1 MRSFPRISF
10 PRTPTTRLVAVVV
23 AVGVLTSALPS
34 TPLANAGELRDKK
47 QQVHRKVERANH
59 DLDES
64 SAALRRATQALSHAR
79 EQLTEARAELGDVR
93 ARLAVAQQRDEEM
106 RQALAEAEARLVQA
120 QADVATGKGALK
132 EQEQAVVDTITS
144 LYEQGDPGLLA
155 LTNLMNAQSP
165 SDITR
170 QHEADNSLIDKQDNQ
185 YDDLRAAEVLLKVHE
200 HEVEQATAE
209 VAERRQEA
217 ADQLVE
223 MQVLTD
229 ETLAAKDRVKGFVSD
244 RKDAEAMA
252 VQAKKLDRRALRKA
266 KKQEARIDKLI
277 QEAIR
282 KARERARRKA
292 AREAA
297 RRAASAAHAGRPI
310 DTNGLLMHPVNGPVT
325 SAYGYRVHP
334 IYHYWGLHDGDDF
347 GAPCGA
353 PLVAV
358 RGGKVLT
365 EYYSSVW
372 GNRLYL
378 NVGLINGKFIT
389 VIYNHLSRYQ
399 VGTGAQVNRGQT
411 VGYVGTTGW
420 STGCHLHF
428 TVMENGKPVDPMKYF

>member
-1 MRSFPRISF
+1 MRSFPRIGCW
-10 PRTPTTRLVAVVV
+10 RVATACIALAL
-23 AVGVLTSALPS
+23 AVGTLSLPS
-34 TPLANAGELRDKK
+34 GPANAGELRDKQNK
-47 QQVHRKVERANH
+47 VHRKVQKADH

-64 SAALRRATQALSHAR
+64 SAALRRATDALSRSR

-93 ARLAVAQQRDEEM
+93 AKLAVAQQRDEEM
-106 RQALAEAEARLVQA
+106 RQALADAEARLAQA
-120 QADVATGKGALK
+120 QADVTSGKDALK
-132 EQEQAVVDTITS
+132 EQRQVVVDTVTS
-144 LYEQGDPGLLA
+144 IYEQGDPD
-155 LTNLMNAQSP
+155 LMAFTSILNSQSP
-165 SDITR
+165 ADITR
-170 QHEADNSLIDKQDNQ
+170 QREADRSVVERQGNAF
-185 YDDLRAAEVLLKVHE
+185 DDLTAAEVLLRVHE
-200 HEVEQATAE
+200 DEVEEATAE
-209 VAERRQEA
+209 VAEKRQEA
-217 ADQLVE
+217 ADHLVE
-223 MQVLTD
+223 MQGLTQQALD
-229 ETLAAKDRVKGFVSD
+229 AKNKVKGLVGA

-252 VQAKKLDRRALRKA
+252 FKAKQKDRQALKKL
-266 KKQEARIDKLI
+266 KKQEAKIQKLI

-292 AREAA
+292 AREA
-297 RRAASAAHAGRPI
+297 RKAAAKANNGGTPV
-310 DTNGLLMHPVNGPVT
+310 DTNGLLMRPVNGPVT
-325 SAYGYRVHP
+325 SPFGYRIHP

-358 RGGKVLT
+358 HAGKVLT

-389 VIYNHLSRYQ
+389 VIYNHLSRYEAHTGQ
-399 VGTGAQVNRGQT
+399 VVGRGQT

>member
-1 MRSFPRISF
+1 
-10 PRTPTTRLVAVVV
+10 
-23 AVGVLTSALPS
+23 
-34 TPLANAGELRDKK
+34 
-47 QQVHRKVERANH
+47 
-59 DLDES
+59 
-64 SAALRRATQALSHAR
+64 
-79 EQLTEARAELGDVR
+79 
-93 ARLAVAQQRDEEM
+93 M
-106 RQALAEAEARLVQA
+106 RQALAEAEARLAQA
-120 QADVATGKGALK
+120 HADVATGKGALE

-170 QHEADNSLIDKQDNQ
+170 QREADNSLIDKQDNQ

-200 HEVEQATAE
+200 NEVEEATAE

-223 MQVLTD
+223 MQALTE

-252 VQAKKLDRRALRKA
+252 VQAKRLDRKALRKA

-282 KARERARRKA
+282 KARERARRQA
-292 AREAA
+292 AREA
-297 RRAASAAHAGRPI
+297 RRAAARANQGPV
-310 DTNGLLMHPVNGPVT
+310 DTNGLLMRPVNGRVT
-325 SAYGYRVHP
+325 SPYGYRVHP
-334 IYHYWGLHDGDDF
+334 IYRYWGLHDGDDF

-358 RGGKVLT
+358 RSGKVLT
-365 EYYSSVW
+365 TYYSSVW

-411 VGYVGTTGW
+411 IGYVGTTGW

-428 TVMENGKPVDPMKYF
+428 TVMENGKPVDPVKYF

>member
-1 MRSFPRISF
+1 VRSFPRIGCR
-10 PRTPTTRLVAVVV
+10 RTARATVALLVAIAVVP
-23 AVGVLTSALPS
+23 LSLPS
-34 TPLANAGELRDKK
+34 APTANAGELRDK
-47 QQVHRKVERANH
+47 QQKVHRKVEQANH

-64 SAALRRATQALSHAR
+64 SSRLRRATHALSHAR
-79 EQLTEARAELGDVR
+79 EQLTEARAQLGDVR
-93 ARLAVAQQRDEEM
+93 ARLSIAQQRDEEM
-106 RQALAEAEARLVQA
+106 QAALAAAQARLEQA
-120 QADVATGKGALK
+120 QADVVQGKGAL
-132 EQEQAVVDTITS
+132 QDQHDAAVDTITAI
-144 LYEQGDPGLLA
+144 YEQGDPDLLA
-155 LTNLMNAQSP
+155 ITALLNAQTP
-165 SDITR
+165 ADLTR
-170 QHEADNSLIDKQDNQ
+170 QHEANSSMIEKQANQ

-200 HEVEQATAE
+200 NEVETATAE

-217 ADQLVE
+217 ADHLVE
-223 MQVLTD
+223 MQGLTQEALD
-229 ETLAAKDRVKGFVSD
+229 AKEKVMSLVGD
-244 RKDAEAMA
+244 RKDAELMA
-252 VQAKKLDRRALRKA
+252 FRAKQKDKKALAKLKR
-266 KKQEARIDKLI
+266 QEAKIQKLI

-292 AREAA
+292 ARQA
-297 RRAASAAHAGRPI
+297 RKANQSGGRPI
-310 DTNGLLMHPVNGPVT
+310 DTNGLLMRPVNGPIT
-325 SAYGYRVHP
+325 SPYGYRIHP

-347 GAPCGA
+347 GARCGA

-399 VGTGAQVNRGQT
+399 VGTGAQVNRGQV

>member
-1 MRSFPRISF
+1 VRSFPRIGCR
-10 PRTPTTRLVAVVV
+10 RTARATVALLVAIAIVP
-23 AVGVLTSALPS
+23 LTLPTAPTASAS
-34 TPLANAGELRDKK
+34 KLRDK
-47 QQVHRKVERANH
+47 QQTVHRKVEQANH

-64 SAALRRATQALSHAR
+64 SSRLRRATHALSHAR
-79 EQLTEARAELGDVR
+79 EQLTEARAQLGDVR
-93 ARLAVAQQRDEEM
+93 ARLSIAQQRDQEM
-106 RQALAEAEARLVQA
+106 RAALSAAEARLEQA
-120 QADVATGKGALK
+120 QADVAQGKGAV
-132 EQEQAVVDTITS
+132 QEQHNAAIDTITS
-144 LYEQGDPGLLA
+144 IYEQGDPNLLA
-155 LTNLMNAQSP
+155 ITALLNAQTP
-165 SDITR
+165 ADLTR
-170 QHEADNSLIDKQDNQ
+170 QHEANSSMIEKQANQ

-200 HEVEQATAE
+200 NEVETATAE

-217 ADQLVE
+217 ADHLVE
-223 MQVLTD
+223 MQGLTQEALD
-229 ETLAAKDRVKGFVSD
+229 AKEKVRGLVGD

-252 VQAKKLDRRALRKA
+252 FHAKQKDKRALA
-266 KKQEARIDKLI
+266 KLKRQEAKIQRLI

-292 AREAA
+292 AREAR
-297 RRAASAAHAGRPI
+297 RRAAHANQGPV
-310 DTNGLLMHPVNGPVT
+310 DTDGLLMRPVNGPVT
-325 SAYGYRVHP
+325 SPFGYRVHP

-347 GAPCGA
+347 GASCGA

-399 VGTGAQVNRGQT
+399 VGTGAQVNRGQV